1 MWGSVVFVV
10 GGRWLARWCSCRWV
24 VIFPCQEPVVQTD
37 EKGSS
42 DDVPVGHQSQSR
54 VEEPVCC
61 LLRGRETEQW
71 GTVEVPSEDSRRANL
86 RTKIYDIY
94 LLQVFVVWG

>member
-86 RTKIYDIY
+86 RTKI
-94 LLQVFVVWG
+94 